1 MQHRVCLYYK
11 IPEIGEKLQHTE
23 SMPCVFFKYIFML
36 NYLWIYS
43 SVHLYCIHIVVPNS
57 CDSVQLNLSQMMLN
71 LAKHMV
77 LRLLWL
83 QLRYLQKRTS
93 YTFMYRVLWTV
104 LLLLLFFFLLLLFFC
119 FVFVLF
125 LLYHFLEQ
133 FSSSVTIFRIMVSN
147 KAGCLHTKTYPF
159 SDPYMSKRNC
169 HYTMFLNRGC

>member
-104 LLLLLFFFLLLLFFC
+104 LLLLLFFFVVVVFLFCFC
-119 FVFVLF
+119 FVFAISLF
-125 LLYHFLEQ
+125 GAVQWLYPELWCQ
-133 FSSSVTIFRIMVSN
+133 IKLAVCIPKRIPLVIHI
-147 KAGCLHTKTYPF
+147 CLSEIATTRCF
-159 SDPYMSKRNC
+159 
-169 HYTMFLNRGC
+169 